1 MSDDE
6 EEYEYDYGSD
16 EEYNYGSDNEEDS
29 EGVDQTEEGTVT
41 VSLKSRLIEIENLFY
56 EGDDLKGD
64 DPLSAMGMFERVVEL
79 EASLGEDVKWRFKA
93 LQHLVVMYY
102 ANGMHNK
109 MVSAYRAMLSYI
121 SSVTRNESTEAINI
135 ILDSLVS
142 ATDVSVLSEM
152 YEITLVA
159 LKSANNDRLLFNTN
173 LKLAKVYL
181 QERKL
186 GEVNRLVLLLKRSC
200 QTADGRDDVS
210 KGNLLLEVYSVE
222 IQLCSLLQDIRR

>member
-16 EEYNYGSDNEEDS
+16 EEYNYGSDKEDEDEADQ
-29 EGVDQTEEGTVT
+29 EGS
-41 VSLKSRLIEIENLFY
+41 SLKSKLIEIENLFY
-56 EGDDLKGD
+56 EGDDLKND
-64 DPLSAMGMFERVVEL
+64 DPRSAIGMFEKVVEL
-79 EASLGEDVKWRFKA
+79 EASLGTDVKWRFKA

-102 ANGMHNK
+102 ATGLHHQ
-109 MVSAYRAMLSYI
+109 MVSSYRTMLSHI

-135 ILDSLVS
+135 ILDALVS
-142 ATDVSVLSEM
+142 STDVSVLSEM
-152 YEITLVA
+152 YEITLLA

-186 GEVNRLVLLLKRSC
+186 GEVDRLVALLKKSC
-200 QTADGRDDVS
+200 QTADGKDDVS

-222 IQLCSLLQDIRR
+222 IQLSSLLNDIRR

>member
-16 EEYNYGSDNEEDS
+16 EEYNYGSDNEEDC
-29 EGVDQTEEGTVT
+29 EGADQIEEGTV
-41 VSLKSRLIEIENLFY
+41 SLKNRLIEIENLFY
-56 EGDDLKGD
+56 EGDDLKGE
-64 DPLSAMGMFERVVEL
+64 DPLSAIAMFERVVEL
-79 EASLGEDVKWRFKA
+79 EASLGADVKWRFKA
-93 LQHLVVMYY
+93 LQYLVVMYY
-102 ANGMHNK
+102 ASGLHNK
-109 MVSAYRAMLSYI
+109 MVSAYRAMLSHI

-135 ILDSLVS
+135 ILDALVS

-152 YEITLVA
+152 YEITLAA
-159 LKSANNDRLLFNTN
+159 LKIANNDRLLFNTN

-186 GEVNRLVLLLKRSC
+186 GEVDRLVLLLKKSC

-222 IQLCSLLQDIRR
+222 IQLCSLLDDIRR